1 MILTNQKQL
10 NLQQFKV
17 LLSHEESEIFINCYT
32 ENEIYKTFYTIT
44 INNSDTTH
52 FLFTQKN
59 EQREFK
65 TLDAII
71 KSLKLLDYDNLPKI
85 TLDIL
90 KL

>member
-10 NLQQFKV
+10 NLQQFKQ
-17 LLSHEESEIFINCYT
+17 LLLHKDSEIFINCYT
-32 ENEIYKTFYTIT
+32 ENDIYKTFYTIT
-44 INNSDTTH
+44 INNSDITH

-65 TLDAII
+65 TFEAII
-71 KSLKLLDYDNLPKI
+71 KSLKLLDYGNLPKI